1 MNVETRARVERA
13 CAQLARAREPIT
25 FVAVAER
32 AGVGRATLYRDPTL
46 RALVNEHR
54 SRGREA
60 HTLSDLASEVAQ
72 LRTSVEAIATKVRR
86 HDETLRRVAAP
97 RRRLSRSR
105 LAG

>member
-1 MNVETRARVERA
+1 MSELVARVERA
-13 CAQLARAREPIT
+13 CAQLVRARETVT
-25 FVAVAER
+25 FVAVAQR
-32 AGVGRATLYRDPTL
+32 AGVGRATLYRDPSM

-60 HTLSDLASEVAQ
+60 RTLSGLASEVGG

-86 HDETLRRVAAP
+86 HDEILRRLDQ
-97 RRRLSRSR
+97 RRRTSGRR